1 METKVCDTKSHT
13 TFPEDKSVFFSS
25 SISSMKG
32 KRPARGVASQGP
44 TCKLVKPVDKINT
57 ERGFRSKIQFK
68 ALSNHREK
76 AQTWL
81 GL

>member
-1 METKVCDTKSHT
+1 
-13 TFPEDKSVFFSS
+13 
-25 SISSMKG
+25 MKG